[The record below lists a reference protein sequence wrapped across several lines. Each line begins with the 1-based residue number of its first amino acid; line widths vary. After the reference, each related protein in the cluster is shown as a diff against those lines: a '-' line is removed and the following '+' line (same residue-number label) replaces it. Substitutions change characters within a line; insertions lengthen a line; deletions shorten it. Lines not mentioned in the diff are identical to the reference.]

1 MFKID
6 RTLAAQ
12 VVNTVKDVC
21 GRDVNFINQYG
32 IIFASTD
39 PERVGTFHKIGH
51 QAALTGETIEVRA
64 DDNFH
69 GTRMGI
75 NLPVYYN
82 QTFMAVIG
90 ITGQPDEVR
99 KYAHLA
105 ERITHLL
112 IRERELNTISRN
124 QADKRHFAM
133 EALIH
138 QTSANMDYLNACL
151 KECGINITQKYR
163 ILLIRAAAES
173 PSDNLS
179 LLEQKIH
186 QFFEMLSIRLYTFYY
201 PNEYTAVVLP
211 SQLEHNAYILE
222 RFAKDHQTS
231 LKMTVGKMTS
241 VYQLCDSY
249 QTAVTAMKHF
259 TAQAE
264 GYIFFDDLG
273 LELIFSGLNPLE
285 KAEFLTK
292 TLSNLDENERHLLTT
307 YFEND
312 MSLSGTSRQLFI
324 HKNTLQYKLNHIFK
338 KSGLNPRAFRDA
350 VMLYLGLNLA
360 K

>member
-21 GRDVNFINQYG
+21 GRDVNFINQSG

-39 PERVGTFHKIGH
+39 PERVGTFHEIGH

-82 QTFMAVIG
+82 QAFMAVIG

-138 QTSANMDYLNACL
+138 QTPANMDYLNACL
-151 KECGINITQKYR
+151 KECGIDTTKK
-163 ILLIRAAAES
+163 
-173 PSDNLS
+173 P
-179 LLEQKIH
+179 
-186 QFFEMLSIRLYTFYY
+186 
-201 PNEYTAVVLP
+201 
-211 SQLEHNAYILE
+211 
-222 RFAKDHQTS
+222 
-231 LKMTVGKMTS
+231 
-241 VYQLCDSY
+241 DS
-249 QTAVTAMKHF
+249 A
-259 TAQAE
+259 
-264 GYIFFDDLG
+264 D
-273 LELIFSGLNPLE
+273 SC
-285 KAEFLTK
+285 
-292 TLSNLDENERHLLTT
+292 SC
-307 YFEND
+307 
-312 MSLSGTSRQLFI
+312 
-324 HKNTLQYKLNHIFK
+324 
-338 KSGLNPRAFRDA
+338 
-350 VMLYLGLNLA
+350 
-360 K
+360 

>member
-21 GRDVNFINQYG
+21 GRDVNFINQYR

-39 PERVGTFHKIGH
+39 PERVGTFHEIGH

-133 EALIH
+133 DALIH
-138 QTSANMDYLNACL
+138 QASANMDYLNACL

-179 LLEQKIH
+179 LLQQKPDGTEGI
-186 QFFEMLSIRLYTFYY
+186 LSKDQLRNSKNMFIAGITLFTRATIDGGV
-201 PNEYTAVVLP
+201 PEETAYSLSDGYIQTVEECTNSVSIEKL
-211 SQLEHNAYILE
+211 SQRAAA
-222 RFAKDHQTS
+222 RFAQE
-231 LKMTVGKMTS
+231 
-241 VYQLCDSY
+241 VYDPRKRMEMIPYL
-249 QTAVTAMKHF
+249 V
-259 TAQAE
+259 
-264 GYIFFDDLG
+264 
-273 LELIFSGLNPLE
+273 
-285 KAEFLTK
+285 
-292 TLSNLDENERHLLTT
+292 
-307 YFEND
+307 
-312 MSLSGTSRQLFI
+312 TSRNI
-324 HKNTLQYKLNHIFK
+324 C
-338 KSGLNPRAFRDA
+338 
-350 VMLYLGLNLA
+350 
-360 K
+360 

>member
-6 RTLAAQ
+6 RTLASQ

-21 GRDVNFINQYG
+21 GRDVNFINQSG

-39 PERVGTFHKIGH
+39 PERIGTFHEIGH
-51 QAALTGETIEVRA
+51 QAALTGDTIEVQA
-64 DDNFH
+64 DDTFH

-138 QTSANMDYLNACL
+138 QTSANMDYLNDCL
-151 KECGINITQKYR
+151 KDCGIDINKKYR
-163 ILLIRAAAES
+163 ILLIRAASES

-201 PNEYTAVVLP
+201 PNEYAAVIP
-211 SQLEHNAYILE
+211 PAQLEHNAYILE
-222 RFAKDHQTS
+222 RFSKDYQTS

-241 VYQLCDSY
+241 VYQLADSY
-249 QTAVTAMKHF
+249 QTAITAMKHF
-259 TAQAE
+259 SLQTE
-264 GYIFFDDLG
+264 GYICFDDLS
-273 LELIFSGLNPLE
+273 LELIFSGLNQLE
-285 KAEFLTK
+285 KTEFIDK
-292 TLSNLDENERHLLTT
+292 TLSSLNADECALLAA

-312 MSLSGTSRQLFI
+312 MSLSKTSQELFI

-338 KSGLNPRAFRDA
+338 KSGLNPRTFKDA
-350 VMLYLGLNLA
+350 VLLYLGLNLEH
-360 K
+360 

>member
-39 PERVGTFHKIGH
+39 PERVGTFHEIGH

-133 EALIH
+133 DALIH
-138 QTSANMDYLNACL
+138 QASANMDYLNACL

-211 SQLEHNAYILE
+211 SQLN
-222 RFAKDHQTS
+222 T
-231 LKMTVGKMTS
+231 T
-241 VYQLCDSY
+241 
-249 QTAVTAMKHF
+249 
-259 TAQAE
+259 
-264 GYIFFDDLG
+264 
-273 LELIFSGLNPLE
+273 LIFWNVLQRII
-285 KAEFLTK
+285 
-292 TLSNLDENERHLLTT
+292 RH
-307 YFEND
+307 
-312 MSLSGTSRQLFI
+312 
-324 HKNTLQYKLNHIFK
+324 
-338 KSGLNPRAFRDA
+338 P
-350 VMLYLGLNLA
+350 
-360 K
+360 

>member
-39 PERVGTFHKIGH
+39 PERVGTFHEIGH

-112 IRERELNTISRN
+112 IR
-124 QADKRHFAM
+124 
-133 EALIH
+133 
-138 QTSANMDYLNACL
+138 
-151 KECGINITQKYR
+151 
-163 ILLIRAAAES
+163 
-173 PSDNLS
+173 
-179 LLEQKIH
+179 
-186 QFFEMLSIRLYTFYY
+186 
-201 PNEYTAVVLP
+201 
-211 SQLEHNAYILE
+211 
-222 RFAKDHQTS
+222 
-231 LKMTVGKMTS
+231 
-241 VYQLCDSY
+241 
-249 QTAVTAMKHF
+249 
-259 TAQAE
+259 
-264 GYIFFDDLG
+264 
-273 LELIFSGLNPLE
+273 
-285 KAEFLTK
+285 
-292 TLSNLDENERHLLTT
+292 
-307 YFEND
+307 
-312 MSLSGTSRQLFI
+312 
-324 HKNTLQYKLNHIFK
+324 
-338 KSGLNPRAFRDA
+338 
-350 VMLYLGLNLA
+350 
-360 K
+360 

>member
-6 RTLAAQ
+6 RTLASQ

-21 GRDVNFINQYG
+21 GRDVNFINQSG

-39 PERVGTFHKIGH
+39 PERVGTFHEIGH
-51 QAALTGETIEVRA
+51 QAALTGDTIEVQA

-138 QTSANMDYLNACL
+138 QTSANMDYLNDCL
-151 KECGINITQKYR
+151 KDCGIDITKKYR
-163 ILLIRAAAES
+163 ILLIRAASES

-201 PNEYTAVVLP
+201 PNEYAAVIP
-211 SQLEHNAYILE
+211 PAQLERNAYILE
-222 RFAKDHQTS
+222 RFAKDYHSS

-241 VYQLCDSY
+241 VYQLADSY

-259 TAQAE
+259 SPQME
-264 GYIFFDDLG
+264 SYICFDDLS
-273 LELIFSGLNPLE
+273 LELIFSGLNQLE
-285 KAEFLTK
+285 KKEFLNK
-292 TLSNLDENERHLLTT
+292 TLSTLDETERHLLNT

-312 MSLSGTSRQLFI
+312 MSLSKTSSQLFI
-324 HKNTLQYKLNHIFK
+324 HKNTLQYNLNHIFK
-338 KSGLNPRAFRDA
+338 KSGLNPRTFKDA
-350 VMLYLGLNLA
+350 VLLYLGLNLER
-360 K
+360 